1 MSTKETGWQTEPIKQ
16 APIPA
21 VLLIA
26 AFFFYKYV
34 DFWPGLILLISSIII
49 STVLFRNEQHRRDV
63 SILEKR
69 AEKYHKMAMEASKH
83 SNQTLAETSRTL
95 GENIG
100 GYNRVEPVSTETE

>member
-1 MSTKETGWQTEPIKQ
+1 MSTKDTSWQAELVKQ

-26 AFFFYKYV
+26 SFFFYKYV

-63 SILEKR
+63 SILESR
-69 AEKYHKMAMEASKH
+69 AEKYHKMAMEASKN

-95 GENIG
+95 SEKIS
-100 GYNRVEPVSTETE
+100 GYNPVETSSTETD